1 MTEPGAAASR
11 SAPDCSSSSEGQTHH
26 AAGPT
31 DGGFLVSAL
40 WDTKEHADAFG
51 AHIGSVMPI
60 EGGFQGAPEERTA
73 TVVNEQAA

>member
-1 MTEPGAAASR
+1 MNGAGRGGLQERTELLQLGRGSDAPRGR
-11 SAPDCSSSSEGQTHH
+11 SDRRRV
-26 AAGPT
+26 
-31 DGGFLVSAL
+31 LVSAL
-40 WDTKEHADAFG
+40 WDTKEHSDAFG

>member
-1 MTEPGAAASR
+1 MNGAGRGGLHERTELLQLGRGSDAPRGR
-11 SAPDCSSSSEGQTHH
+11 SDRRRV
-26 AAGPT
+26 
-31 DGGFLVSAL
+31 LVSAL
-40 WDTKEHADAFG
+40 WDTKEHSD